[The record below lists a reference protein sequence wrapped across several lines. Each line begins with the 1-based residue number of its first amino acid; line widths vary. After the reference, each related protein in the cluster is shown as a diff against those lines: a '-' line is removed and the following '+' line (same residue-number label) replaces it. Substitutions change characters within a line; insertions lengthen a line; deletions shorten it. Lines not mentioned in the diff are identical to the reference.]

1 MTARPVPL
9 AALALICLLG
19 CGPSDDVS
27 TTGASPVPTPGAPA
41 SAASGSPAPTASGP
55 ETAAQGISAGASYA
69 PATKPDGSTPPA
81 APSETLTVEGLL
93 NGGFE
98 WICDGTTD
106 PPKYGAYWKGAFV
119 YKPGD
124 PGDLIVSDGEP
135 GERPAAE
142 GQRFL
147 RLTAAN
153 EPVLQKIVAD
163 PRWTEQATV
172 SLSFRSRGGASLDV
186 TLEDGPGLR
195 TTVTLPAPEGP
206 GWQSHELALGELFT
220 AEHGRRPT
228 PRLNLWLSCHA
239 SDGEVGLP
247 VGGEI
252 AVDVD
257 DVSATIVMPSVSA
270 QTLAREIKAQAHKVL
285 GRWFLSA
292 EDGGLGLVDPV
303 TGYSLFRAFD
313 VETGEN
319 RVATTQA
326 GYHSIHTVLL
336 TWLEISRDAGW
347 DDEIAAWTPA
357 LERIVATL
365 VERHFHPDTGLP
377 QLVDLSSGK
386 PALDAVVTVGA
397 YVEFLTR
404 AQGLLNDQALAA
416 ATRAR
421 IRTTAD
427 ALLRLALK
435 HDLPD
440 TVFNDAKLNRNT
452 GVFEGTYPN
461 WFGHMPNR
469 ITPQGVID
477 VPRQFN
483 TAWAIIKKRTFW
495 YHLFKSPAAVMWAH
509 GLQPRVQDLN
519 GVNRAMSRYHRD
531 WDASRYDL
539 ENDTDDH
546 YGYLMEDLLEVS
558 RFGGDAVPRALEL
571 ITIATDHRLDRSATD
586 LGETLWIQAIRLGTA
601 CAGDSPRAFKGLH
614 DLYQLP
620 ADSGA
625 PGAALPLY
633 RDVLQELAA
642 NDYKGRQL
650 TNSQFTES
658 FFRHWEMVCICYK
671 GTYQGD
677 CRDRPL
683 DQWDGDVGDIF
694 GGPPMQGIEAQV
706 WAYSVGTDAERELIL
721 ARLGTLRHATES
733 TLAREY
739 GYLFGMPKHIAEQ
752 YQLPEKYI
760 TGLSRRSTIGLGYLL
775 SWLHLLP
782 LLLDEG

>member
-1 MTARPVPL
+1 MTARPARL

-19 CGPSDDVS
+19 CGPSDKVS
-27 TTGASPVPTPGAPA
+27 TPGSEPSPTSGAEEPLATTSPSTEPSAQVDSADAPLEVAAEPGESP
-41 SAASGSPAPTASGP
+41 SPAVHS
-55 ETAAQGISAGASYA
+55 
-69 PATKPDGSTPPA
+69 D
-81 APSETLTVEGLL
+81 TLAVEGLL

-124 PGDLIVSDGEP
+124 PTDLIVSSDEP
-135 GERPAAE
+135 GESAAAG

-147 RLTAAN
+147 RLTAATK
-153 EPVLQKIVAD
+153 PVLQKIVAD

-172 SLSFRSRGGASLDV
+172 SLSLRSHGGAGLDV

-206 GWQSHELALGELFT
+206 GWQTHELALGELFT

-228 PRLNLWLSCHA
+228 PRLNLWLSYRETE
-239 SDGEVGLP
+239 DGMAGAA
-247 VGGEI
+247 

-257 DVSATIVMPSVSA
+257 DVSATVVMPSVSA
-270 QTLAREIKAQAHKVL
+270 QTLAQEIRAQARKVL
-285 GRWFLSA
+285 GRWFDSA
-292 EDGGLGLVDPV
+292 EDGGLGLVDPA
-303 TGYSLFRAFD
+303 TGYNLFRAFD

-347 DDEIAAWTPA
+347 DEEIATWTPA
-357 LERIVATL
+357 LESIVHTL
-365 VERHFHPDTGLP
+365 VERHFHPGTGLP
-377 QLVDLSSGK
+377 QMVDLASGA

-404 AQGLLNDQALAA
+404 AQGLLNDQDLAA
-416 ATRAR
+416 RTRTR
-421 IRTTAD
+421 IRATAD

-440 TVFNDAKLNRNT
+440 TVFNDAKLNRST

-509 GLQPRVQDLN
+509 SFQPRVQDLH
-519 GVNRAMSRYHRD
+519 GVNRAMSQYHRN

-546 YGYLMEDLLEVS
+546 YGYLMEDLLDVS

-571 ITIATDHRLDRSATD
+571 ITIATDHRLDRAATD

-614 DLYQLP
+614 DLYRLP

-625 PGAALPLY
+625 PGAGLPLY

-694 GGPPMQGIEAQV
+694 GGPPMQSIEAQV
-706 WAYSVGTDAERELIL
+706 WAYSVGTDAERELIR
-721 ARLGTLRHATES
+721 ARLGTLRYVTES

-782 LLLDEG
+782 HLLDEG